1 MAHGF
6 GFLKMFVAHPGAIGA
21 VWPSSASLADAMV
34 AEIDWPSVDAVL
46 EYGPG
51 TGAFTA
57 QILAAMRPEAR
68 LLAIEQN
75 AELAQVVRSKFPQV
89 TVVEDSVEHV
99 RAICDQHDINEVQ
112 AIVCGLPW
120 AAFPETLQTRLLE
133 AMMTVLSPAGEFVT
147 FAYLQGLLVPAGRR
161 FRRQLPQFFSSVEK
175 SPTVFR
181 NFPPAFVYRCRR

>member
-1 MAHGF
+1 MAHRF
-6 GFLKMFVAHPGAIGA
+6 GFLKTFVAHPGAIGA

-34 AEIDWPSVDAVL
+34 AGIDWRGVDAVL

-75 AELAQVVRSKFPQV
+75 AELAEVMRSKFPQV
-89 TVVEDSVEHV
+89 TVVEDSVEQV
-99 RAICDQHDINEVQ
+99 RAICDQHGITEVQ
-112 AIVCGLPW
+112 AIVSALPW
-120 AAFPETLQTRLLE
+120 AAFPEARQTRLLE
-133 AMMTVLSPAGEFVT
+133 AMMTVLSPAGEFAT
-147 FAYLQGLLVPAGRR
+147 FAYPQGLLVPAGRR
-161 FRRQLPQFFSSVEK
+161 FRRKLSEFFPSVEK

>member
-6 GFLKMFVAHPGAIGA
+6 GFLKTFVVHPGAIGA
-21 VWPSSASLADAMV
+21 AWPSSASLADAMV
-34 AEIDWPSVDAVL
+34 AGIDWPGVDAVL

-75 AELAQVVRSKFPQV
+75 GELAEVMRSKFPQV
-89 TVVEDSVEHV
+89 TVVEDSVEQV
-99 RAICDQHDINEVQ
+99 RAICDQHGITEVQ
-112 AIVCGLPW
+112 AIVSALPW
-120 AAFPETLQTRLLE
+120 AAFPDPQQTRLLE
-133 AMMTVLSPAGEFVT
+133 AMMTVLSPAGEFAT
-147 FAYLQGLLVPAGRR
+147 FAYVQGLLVPAGRR
-161 FRRQLPQFFSSVEK
+161 FRRKLPEFFSSVEK

>member
-1 MAHGF
+1 MARGF
-6 GFLKMFVAHPGAIGA
+6 GFLKTFVANPRAIGA

-34 AEIDWPSVDAVL
+34 AGIDWPGVDAVL

-57 QILAAMRPEAR
+57 QILAAMRPGAR

-75 AELAQVVRSKFPQV
+75 AELAEVMRSKFPQV
-89 TVVEDSVEHV
+89 TVVEDSAEQV
-99 RAICDQHDINEVQ
+99 RAICDQHDITEVQ
-112 AIVCGLPW
+112 AIVCALPW

-133 AMMTVLSPAGEFVT
+133 AMMTVLSPAGEFAT

-161 FRRQLPQFFSSVEK
+161 FRRKLPQFFSSVEE